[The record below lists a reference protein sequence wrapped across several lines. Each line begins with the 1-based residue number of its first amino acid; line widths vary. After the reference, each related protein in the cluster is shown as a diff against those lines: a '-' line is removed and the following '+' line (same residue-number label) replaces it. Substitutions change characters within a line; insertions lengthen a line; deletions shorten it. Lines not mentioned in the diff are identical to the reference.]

1 MGLSEGLLLI
11 RLTSTLSPPLP
22 PATPRLVLSIKHSMA
37 KIAKVPKLN
46 SKPLGTLAP
55 LLLVKVT
62 KTHGSRLP
70 VPPHSRLL
78 PSPSLLSP
86 APSSETTS
94 HEHDRQGHIFMNLS
108 LRLSMKLRKFK

>member
-1 MGLSEGLLLI
+1 MGLSLQLLRI

-22 PATPRLVLSIKHSMA
+22 PATPRLVFPIKRSMTSNA
-37 KIAKVPKLN
+37 KLRKLI
-46 SKPLGTLAP
+46 SKPPGALAP
-55 LLLVKVT
+55 KLLVKI
-62 KTHGSRLP
+62 THGLRLP

-78 PSPSLLSP
+78 PSPSLLLP